1 MAISIQDVMGAYSPV
16 MEAFDM
22 QKGQSQLADRGEMNA
37 NVNFDN
43 RIQQQALP
51 ISRMLNI
58 DGTLNKD
65 AIKGAGAFSD
75 PHDMWN
81 DIQAQMPKGR
91 SIDPVVFQEKYQMGK
106 QMFDMNLANQVA
118 QMGEA
123 GMSAKKRRAAL
134 KENPDLYDYA
144 LQNNILPREDPAS
157 WTWGDTART
166 VGIIGAGVGGEA
178 LYRALS
184 RGKIAPSTIKDLRS
198 KGLKVVKENG
208 KNVIKRMSPGEIY
221 EKPKV
226 KSPADM
232 NDAIKKAKDKVKSTQ
247 SARKSVIKD
256 NKILGKAVG
265 GNKGATRKVLE
276 KGMKAKPSALIG
288 ILSKTGKFLKGRG
301 AKGAAVGLGVSA
313 LAEYLINQQE

>member
-1 MAISIQDVMGAYSPV
+1 MQDVMAAYAPMV
-16 MEAFDM
+16 DAFDIN
-22 QKGQSQLADRGEMNA
+22 KGRSQLADKGELNA
-37 NVNFDN
+37 NINFDQ

-51 ISRMLNI
+51 IARMLNT
-58 DGTLNKD
+58 DGTVNKD

-75 PHDMWN
+75 PYDMWN

-118 QMGEA
+118 QMGQA

-144 LQNNILPREDPAS
+144 LQNNILPREDPTS

-166 VGIIGAGVGGEA
+166 TGIIGAGVGGEA

-184 RGKIAPSTIKDLRS
+184 RGNIAPSTIKDLRR

-208 KNVIKRMSPGEIY
+208 KNVIKRMTPGEIY
-221 EKPKV
+221 EKPRV
-226 KSPADM
+226 KSPSGMD
-232 NDAIKKAKDKVKSTQ
+232 DAIQKAKDKVKSTQ
-247 SARKSVIKD
+247 DARKSVIKD

-265 GNKGATRKVLE
+265 GSKSATRKVLE
-276 KGMKAKPSALIG
+276 KGMKTKPSALIG
-288 ILSKTGKFLKGRG
+288 MLSKAGKFLKGRG